1 MRGPPLFGA
10 DVPRQVDDAIL
21 GKVEAR
27 LSAGFSRSDA
37 QKTHELLL
45 LQAFRPCRGAQC
57 DSKANTACYFV
68 ARSQRPVNFSFT
80 NQWADSFLASGV
92 NLEAKGMNV
101 IVFASRKG
109 GSGKSTL
116 AAHLAAQIKATKSC
130 LLVDADPQGSLTLWH
145 KLRGTNEPP
154 IKTAVNSVSGIVAAA
169 KRDGIE
175 WVLVDTPPNL
185 SAVVDDAIKNATMVI
200 IPARP
205 GVFDVNAVQETIQ
218 MCRAA
223 RKPYAVVLNGAPARR
238 DDAESP
244 IVTIAREALAKFR
257 APVWGGQITNRA
269 DLLMAL
275 GHGEG
280 AREYYAEGRA
290 AQEIARLWAAIERS
304 VKAIRGTASASGA
317 MHKQAA

>member
-1 MRGPPLFGA
+1 
-10 DVPRQVDDAIL
+10 
-21 GKVEAR
+21 
-27 LSAGFSRSDA
+27 
-37 QKTHELLL
+37 
-45 LQAFRPCRGAQC
+45 
-57 DSKANTACYFV
+57 
-68 ARSQRPVNFSFT
+68 
-80 NQWADSFLASGV
+80 
-92 NLEAKGMNV
+92 MNV

-116 AAHLAAQIKATKSC
+116 AAHLAAQIKATRPC

-154 IKTAVNSVSGIVAAA
+154 IKTAVNSIGGIVATA
-169 KRDGIE
+169 KRD
-175 WVLVDTPPNL
+175 
-185 SAVVDDAIKNATMVI
+185 
-200 IPARP
+200 

-218 MCRAA
+218 MCRTA

-275 GHGEG
+275 GQGEG
-280 AREYYAEGRA
+280 VREYYAEGRA
-290 AQEIARLWAAIERS
+290 AAEIGRLWAAIERS
-304 VKAIRGTASASGA
+304 VRAIRGTASASGA

>member
-1 MRGPPLFGA
+1 
-10 DVPRQVDDAIL
+10 
-21 GKVEAR
+21 
-27 LSAGFSRSDA
+27 
-37 QKTHELLL
+37 
-45 LQAFRPCRGAQC
+45 
-57 DSKANTACYFV
+57 
-68 ARSQRPVNFSFT
+68 
-80 NQWADSFLASGV
+80 
-92 NLEAKGMNV
+92 MNV

-116 AAHLAAQIKATKSC
+116 AAHLAAQIKSTKPC
-130 LLVDADPQGSLTLWH
+130 LLIDADPQGSLTLWH

-154 IKTAVNSVSGIVAAA
+154 IKTAVNSVSGILSAA
-169 KRDGIE
+169 KRDGVE
-175 WVLVDTPPNL
+175 WVLIDTPPNV
-185 SAVVDDAIKNATMVI
+185 SAVVEDAIRNATMVI

-218 MCRAA
+218 TCRAA

-244 IVTIAREALAKFR
+244 IVTIAREPLAKFR

-275 GHGEG
+275 GQGEG
-280 AREYYAEGRA
+280 VREYYAEGRA
-290 AQEIARLWAAIERS
+290 AMEIGRLWAAIERS
-304 VKAIRGTASASGA
+304 IKAIRGTVSANGA

>member
-1 MRGPPLFGA
+1 
-10 DVPRQVDDAIL
+10 
-21 GKVEAR
+21 
-27 LSAGFSRSDA
+27 
-37 QKTHELLL
+37 
-45 LQAFRPCRGAQC
+45 
-57 DSKANTACYFV
+57 
-68 ARSQRPVNFSFT
+68 
-80 NQWADSFLASGV
+80 
-92 NLEAKGMNV
+92 MNV

-116 AAHLAAQIKATKSC
+116 AAHLAAQIKATKPI

-154 IKTAVNSVSGIVAAA
+154 IKAAVNSVSGIVSAA
-169 KRDGIE
+169 KRDGYE
-175 WVLVDTPPNL
+175 WVLIDTPPNL
-185 SAVVDDAIKNATMVI
+185 SAVVDDAIKNATMVV

-238 DDAESP
+238 DESESP

-257 APVWGGQITNRA
+257 APVWGGQITNRS

-275 GHGEG
+275 SHGEG
-280 AREYYAEGRA
+280 AREYQAERPCGSGNRKAVGGDRAFGEGYSRHGVGVRRNAQAGGIIFHKSFPGRKTRGHPRVLRFRRSREEAMPPSACRTRSTGDRVRITDQMPA
-290 AQEIARLWAAIERS
+290 AQRMSS
-304 VKAIRGTASASGA
+304 VVKLCCPAS
-317 MHKQAA
+317 

>member
-1 MRGPPLFGA
+1 
-10 DVPRQVDDAIL
+10 
-21 GKVEAR
+21 
-27 LSAGFSRSDA
+27 
-37 QKTHELLL
+37 
-45 LQAFRPCRGAQC
+45 
-57 DSKANTACYFV
+57 
-68 ARSQRPVNFSFT
+68 
-80 NQWADSFLASGV
+80 
-92 NLEAKGMNV
+92 MNV

-116 AAHLAAQIKATKSC
+116 TAHLAAQVHKASKPC
-130 LLVDADPQGSLTLWH
+130 LLIDADPQGSLTLWH
-145 KLRGTNEPP
+145 KLRGTNEPA

-175 WVLVDTPPNL
+175 WVFIDTPPNM

-218 MCRAA
+218 TCRAA
-223 RKPYAVVLNGAPARR
+223 RKPYAVVINGAPAQR
-238 DDAESP
+238 DEVESR

-290 AQEIARLWAAIERS
+290 AAEIGRLWAAIERS
-304 VKAIRGTASASGA
+304 IKAIRGTASPSRRDA
-317 MHKQAA
+317 QAGGVISPFPGTAKNARHRRAFFCFAGGRLTLRPPSHVEDDHWRQAQNHGPDAERPENVFGGKTSLFSERTILGTHNAPAFVFVRPLIRAGF

>member
-1 MRGPPLFGA
+1 
-10 DVPRQVDDAIL
+10 
-21 GKVEAR
+21 
-27 LSAGFSRSDA
+27 
-37 QKTHELLL
+37 
-45 LQAFRPCRGAQC
+45 
-57 DSKANTACYFV
+57 
-68 ARSQRPVNFSFT
+68 
-80 NQWADSFLASGV
+80 
-92 NLEAKGMNV
+92 MNV

-116 AAHLAAQIKATKSC
+116 AAHLAAHVNKSTKPT

-169 KRDGIE
+169 KREGFE
-175 WVLVDTPPNL
+175 WVFIDTPPNL
-185 SAVVDDAIKNATMVI
+185 SAVVEDSIKNATMVI

-218 MCRAA
+218 TCRAA

-238 DDAESP
+238 DEAESP
-244 IVTIAREALAKFR
+244 IVTIARESLAKFR

-275 GHGEG
+275 SHGEG

-290 AQEIARLWAAIERS
+290 AAEIGRLWAAIERS
-304 VKAIRGTASASGA
+304 VKAIRGSVSATGA